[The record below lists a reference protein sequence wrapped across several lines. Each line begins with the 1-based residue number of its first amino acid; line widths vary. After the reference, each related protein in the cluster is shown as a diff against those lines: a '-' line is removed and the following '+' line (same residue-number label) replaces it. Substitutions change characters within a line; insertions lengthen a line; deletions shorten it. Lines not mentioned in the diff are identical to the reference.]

1 MSSVKAASYVTGS
14 KESLS
19 PLLSILYYF
28 IYLFIY
34 LFIHLFIY
42 LFIYLFIKLLFQE
55 VPFEVTLRNVACL
68 EALFDPSRGHIGQTT
83 EAFYTWLSSLMEN

>member
-34 LFIHLFIY
+34 SFIY

-55 VPFEVTLRNVACL
+55 VPFEVTLQNVACL